1 MLNFAPKISRGL
13 AVLAAGIL
21 TAVVSAPGAVA
32 QESPILQ
39 GGNLNHVGACIAQKG
54 ALDVIV
60 MIDETESLI
69 HEARDGNV
77 NANVPGADADGNR
90 VPAAQSFIKE
100 LLNKQEDEGF
110 QTKVRVSGFGQSYK
124 SGTTDAENYGPWTE
138 LSQSSLDGTL
148 AEIQAFSDRTSE
160 QYTNYAAALD
170 GAYQDFSRSES
181 ADACRMLVTFT
192 DGALTAEEGADAAQ
206 QALCAP
212 GGVSDRLRAGGI
224 THIGIGLSSPSNPSD
239 FRLLQGITE
248 GPGAGGDSC
257 GVEAPNGAFFT
268 ADNVGGLFAAFREAL
283 ATGGELMRETRA
295 GEPFSFALDNSVDSV
310 RFSVIAKD
318 DLGEQAHLVVTA
330 PNGEK
335 ISLVDSGSGSLNSA
349 NVTWE
354 SQNSPVQLADGTLT
368 LPDGGDWK
376 GVWQLQFEGF
386 DASKADGRVFNS
398 VSIQPD
404 LQLEF
409 SGGEADDNG
418 LNLRDDQ
425 PLQLHLVDREG
436 NPRALEGSAT
446 VDLTFTRA
454 DTGAETSL
462 TQGLDITSGQ
472 AELPL
477 SMISEFPA
485 LGTLNARTFITTAGV
500 DGQPGTALSPI
511 LNSTGISVTQRDM
524 PIVPSSINFRADEEV
539 VTVEVPISGPGKVW
553 LPAGTALSGSLPD
566 GVDSIAASSQF
577 DSPDNALVL
586 GLDEKGT
593 LPVQLTMSQLRD
605 GLVNGALPIQISNPE
620 GGNETTVNIPA
631 EGTLSVPLNATQF
644 ALAFILALL
653 IALLIPLLILYLIR
667 YFTAKIPSES
677 FAAVRIP
684 LTFEGDLIKYEGQQ
698 RPELGSKTTSS
709 NQVNH
714 QGISFN
720 AAGHQVKVKR
730 FQLNPIASP
739 VALVQTVPSISND
752 GKSEKAKAKLPVVVQ
767 GTWFLVA
774 TDAENIDLIALPVLP
789 ADPSQLDRMASDIR
803 DKAPE
808 LVKKL
813 QTMLVDAAPAQPTT
827 PKRGAK
833 KSGGAAPKNPAPPA
847 EKPDSP
853 QSDPN
858 SFGGSGGFG
867 SGGFGSGG
875 FGSGGFGS
883 GGNTGGNS
891 GGTGSG
897 GFGSGGFGTGGS
909 SGSRGFGSGG
919 FGSGGFGPQ

>member
-1 MLNFAPKISRGL
+1 MITFSPKVSRGL

-21 TAVVSAPGAVA
+21 AAVISAPGAVA
-32 QESPILQ
+32 QETPVSQ
-39 GGNLNHVGACIAQKG
+39 GGNLNQVGACIAQKG

-77 NANVPGADADGNR
+77 NTNVPGADADHNR

-110 QTKVRVSGFGQSYK
+110 QTKVRVAGFGQSYK
-124 SGTTDAENYGPWTE
+124 SGTTDAENYGLWTE
-138 LSQSSLDGTL
+138 LSQSSVDGTL
-148 AEIQAFSDRTSE
+148 QEIQAFSERTSE

-181 ADACRMLVTFT
+181 QDACRMLVTFT
-192 DGALTAEEGADAAQ
+192 DGALTAEEGADTAQ

-212 GGVSDRLRAGGI
+212 SGVSDRLRAGGI

-248 GPGAGGDSC
+248 GAGAGGDQC
-257 GVEAPNGAFFT
+257 GVEASNGAFFT

-283 ATGGELMRETRA
+283 ATGGELMSETRA
-295 GEPFSFALDNSVDSV
+295 GDPFVFTLDNSVDSV

-335 ISLVDSGSGSLNSA
+335 ISLVENGSGSLNSA
-349 NVTWE
+349 DITWE

-368 LPDGGDWK
+368 LPAGGDWK

-404 LQLEF
+404 LQLQF
-409 SGGEADDNG
+409 SGGEASDTG

-425 PLQLHLVDREG
+425 PLQLQLVDREG

-446 VDLTFTRA
+446 VDLSFTRA
-454 DTGAETSL
+454 DTGAEVSL
-462 TQGLDITSGQ
+462 AQGLDITSGQ

-485 LGTLNARTFITTAGV
+485 LGTLNASTFITTAGV

-511 LNSTGISVTQRDM
+511 LNSTGLSVTQRDM
-524 PIVPSSINFRADEEV
+524 PIVPSSLNFRASEEV

-553 LPAGTALSGSLPD
+553 LPAGTSVSGSLPD

-577 DSPDNALVL
+577 DSAENALVL

-605 GLVNGALPIQISNPE
+605 GLVNGTLSIQISNPE
-620 GGNETTVNIPA
+620 GGNETTVNIPT
-631 EGTLSVPLNATQF
+631 EGSLSVPLDAKQF

-653 IALLIPLLILYLIR
+653 IALLIPLAILYAIR
-667 YFTAKIPSES
+667 YFTSKIPSES

-684 LTFEGDLIKYEGQQ
+684 LTFEGDLIRFADQQ
-698 RPELGSKTTSS
+698 YPELASQTTAS

-714 QGISFN
+714 QGTSFN

-739 VALVQTVPSISND
+739 VALVQTVASISND
-752 GKSEKAKAKLPVVVQ
+752 SKSENAKAKLPLVVQ

-774 TDAENIDLIALPVLP
+774 TDPEHIDLIALPVLP
-789 ADPSQLDRMASDIR
+789 ADPEQLHHMAGDIK

-808 LVKKL
+808 LAQKL
-813 QTMLVDAAPAQPTT
+813 KNMLGDAASAQSTKPQ
-827 PKRGAK
+827 RGTK
-833 KSGGAAPKNPAPPA
+833 KSGGAAPEKPATPTAPA
-847 EKPDSP
+847 ENKGTP
-853 QSDPN
+853 QADPTI
-858 SFGGSGGFG
+858 FGGSGGFGSGGFGSGGSSSGGSGNTGGNSGGNSGGFG

-883 GGNTGGNS
+883 
-891 GGTGSG
+891 
-897 GFGSGGFGTGGS
+897 
-909 SGSRGFGSGG
+909 
-919 FGSGGFGPQ
+919 Q